1 MDTIEEIY
9 GRMKEKY
16 TEKTGREL
24 SGSSDMA
31 VRMYTAAA
39 EICSLYVYA
48 DWIKGQAF
56 PQTASGENLDNHAAM
71 RGLSRQRGTRA
82 RGSITFYTLS
92 PTESSLN
99 VPAETVCYTEYGTR
113 FLTEE
118 AGVIPA
124 GGTSVTVSAVCQT
137 EGEAGNVAPEEIT
150 LMAVKPAG
158 VSYCINSGAFT
169 GGSDSETD
177 ESLRARIIDSFKSLP
192 NGANAAYYEKEVRQI
207 DGVADVKVL
216 PKNRGAGTVDIVIS
230 APGGLPDDDLKQKVK
245 EKLDEK
251 REICVDIGILS
262 PESENISVK
271 ANITAADGYSQQ
283 QAAEN
288 VKESLNEYFS
298 KAPLGQSVLRAKI
311 GSLIYGSEGVENYEL
326 LQPAEDVFLSHTA
339 LPILSS
345 MVIGQMGA

>member
-1 MDTIEEIY
+1 MRAGLTPENSEQA
-9 GRMKEKY
+9 
-16 TEKTGREL
+16 TT
-24 SGSSDMA
+24 A
-31 VRMYTAAA
+31 V
-39 EICSLYVYA
+39 IL
-48 DWIKGQAF
+48 
-56 PQTASGENLDNHAAM
+56 
-71 RGLSRQRGTRA
+71 
-82 RGSITFYTLS
+82 
-92 PTESSLN
+92 
-99 VPAETVCYTEYGTR
+99 
-113 FLTEE
+113 
-118 AGVIPA
+118 
-124 GGTSVTVSAVCQT
+124 
-137 EGEAGNVAPEEIT
+137 
-150 LMAVKPAG
+150 
-158 VSYCINSGAFT
+158 NSGAFT

-326 LQPAEDVFLSHTA
+326 LQPAEDVFLSDTA